1 MDKETKDIIKLI
13 AGIQIESLSSLKEDL
28 KANKPFDEGL
38 LRSLL
43 QIEDEEIQF
52 ALDQE
57 IERYV
62 TIKRYPTFIKML
74 NEYQLMICSHI
85 LFKMEDEWLLIDNS
99 QGVCGAWELLHK
111 LQIKYHPEITLLKI

>member
-28 KANKPFDEGL
+28 RANKPFDEGL

-62 TIKRYPTFIKML
+62 TIERYPTFIKML

-85 LFKMEDEWLLIDNS
+85 LFKMEDVWLIDNS

-111 LQIKYHPEITLLKI
+111 IQINHHPEITLLKI

>member
-57 IERYV
+57 LERYV
-62 TIKRYPTFIKML
+62 TIERYPTFIKML

-85 LFKMEDEWLLIDNS
+85 LFKMEDEWLIDNS

-111 LQIKYHPEITLLKI
+111 IQISYHPEITLLKI

>member
-62 TIKRYPTFIKML
+62 TIERYPTFIKML
-74 NEYQLMICSHI
+74 NEYQLMICSYI
-85 LFKMEDEWLLIDNS
+85 LFKMEDEWLIDNS

-111 LQIKYHPEITLLKI
+111 IQINHHPEITLLKI